1 MMTFPADCSM
11 IISDRDWLLVWLRNL
26 LNILL
31 IESAKAQRTI
41 GGEDVFLYE
50 PLALEYLAAG
60 VSKYHEV
67 RIIDMR
73 LEKGLREVVE
83 HFRPDVVGI
92 TSYTVHVNTVRK
104 LFAQIKLWNP
114 GVLTVVGGHHATV
127 VPEDFV
133 SPDIDLIVM
142 GEGVYPFKD
151 IVTRF
156 ENGDGYEGIPGT
168 AFVKNGTFFKTK
180 PEVVNDLDIFP
191 FPDRSLTSQ
200 YRHHYPNGLR

>member
-1 MMTFPADCSM
+1 M
-11 IISDRDWLLVWLRNL
+11 
-26 LNILL
+26 NILL
-31 IESAKAQRTI
+31 IEPAKAQRTI

-60 VSKYHEV
+60 VKKYHDV

-73 LEKGLREVVE
+73 LEKDLRGLVE
-83 HFRPDVVGI
+83 KFGPDVVGI

-114 GVLTVVGGHHATV
+114 SVLTVVGGHHATV
-127 VPEDFV
+127 VPEDFI

-142 GEGVYPFKD
+142 GEGVYSFKD

-156 ENGDGYEGIPGT
+156 ENGESYEGIPGI
-168 AFVKNGTFFKTK
+168 AFVKNGAFFKTK
-180 PEVVNDLDIFP
+180 PEVVDDLDIFP
-191 FPDRSLTSQ
+191 FPDRSLTSG
-200 YRHHYPNGLR
+200 YRSRYLSGLI